1 MSWKAEEEEAAMSTK
16 ARSRHY
22 QQRVAEALATPRLQ
36 ETLHRFADAYLL
48 ARAAAFA
55 GHDFEVLRDGIAAMK
70 EDVRERREEYLREFT
85 RNAEA
90 AGATVYLARTGADA
104 NAYIVDLARRRGVE
118 LVVKSKSMASEET
131 HLNQALAAAGVRAL
145 ETDLGEWI
153 IQLAGQRPS
162 HMVLPAIHMVKEEVA
177 ELFSRVTGQ
186 VEPAEIPHLVQ
197 VAREQ
202 LRQGYLDAQM
212 GISGA
217 NLAIAETGGLALV
230 TNEGNARLV
239 TTLPPI
245 HVALVG
251 IEKLV
256 PTLEDAHRVIDVL
269 PKNATGQLIT
279 SYVTWIRGAVPS
291 GDAAKE
297 LHIVLLDNGRS
308 ALAASPHCHAAL
320 RCIKCGAC
328 ANVCPVYQT
337 VGGHVF
343 GHIYISAIGIILTAF
358 FHGLHNAAELV
369 RACIGCRACVAV
381 CPSGIDL
388 ESIILHLREVLGAEE
403 GIGTGKAV
411 VFKRI
416 MRNRKLF
423 HTMLR
428 AASLLQ
434 QPVTRGE
441 RTIRHLPLFFSG
453 LTEWRSLPAIAD
465 RPLRDQWASLP
476 QPVAAPRYRVAFFA
490 GCLND
495 FVYPEIGQDLVRV
508 LNHLGVTVS
517 FPLEQNCCGV
527 PALYSGDRETALAL
541 AEQNIAALLADQP
554 DFVVT
559 SCPTCTMA
567 LQRDFVDLL
576 RDHPDWAARAEHLAA
591 ITFDISRFIV
601 EKLDGGATLPAMTP
615 VERVTYHDSCH
626 LKRGAG
632 VWREPRQLLAAAGH
646 ELVEMAHA
654 DRCCGFGGSYS
665 FTSQPDI
672 ARRILADKLA
682 DIETTAAGCVA
693 MDCPGCLLQ
702 IHGGLDK
709 QGKPVR
715 AAHTITLLAAALAPA
730 E

>member
-1 MSWKAEEEEAAMSTK
+1 MSKT
-16 ARSRHY
+16 RSRHY
-22 QQRVAEALATPRLQ
+22 QQRVTEALATPRLQ
-36 ETLHRFADAYLL
+36 DTLHRFADAYLL
-48 ARAAAFA
+48 SREAAFS
-55 GHDFEVLRDGIAAMK
+55 GMDFDALRAGIAAMK
-70 EDVRERREEYLREFT
+70 NEVRERREEYLAQFT
-85 RNAEA
+85 HNAEA
-90 AGATVYLARTGADA
+90 AGARVFLARTATEA
-104 NAYIVDLARRRGVE
+104 NTYIVNLTRQRGVK

-131 HLNQALAAAGVRAL
+131 HLNHALEEAGVKVL

-162 HMVLPAIHMVKEEVA
+162 HMVMPAIHLVKEEVA
-177 ELFSRVTGQ
+177 ELFGKVTGK

-197 VAREQ
+197 LARAQ
-202 LRQGYLDAQM
+202 LRQGYLDADM

-217 NLAIAETGGLALV
+217 NIALAETGGIALV

-239 TTLPPI
+239 TTLPKI

-256 PTLEDAHRVIDVL
+256 PTLEDAQKVIDVL
-269 PKNATGQLIT
+269 PRNATGQLIT
-279 SYVTWIRGAVPS
+279 SYVSWIRGAVPC
-291 GDAAKE
+291 GDGSKE

-308 ALAASPHCHAAL
+308 ALAESSHCRNAL

-358 FHGLHNAAELV
+358 FHGLDNAAELV

-381 CPSGIDL
+381 CPSCIDL
-388 ESIILHLREVLGAEE
+388 ESIILHLREVLGEEE
-403 GIGTGKAV
+403 GIGAGKAL

-423 HTMLR
+423 HTMIR
-428 AASLLQ
+428 TASLLQ
-434 QPVTRGE
+434 KPVTRGE
-441 RTIRHLPLFFSG
+441 RTIRHLPLFFAG

-465 RPLRDQWASLP
+465 KPLRDQWAGLP
-476 QPVAAPRYRVAFFA
+476 QQVEKPRYQVAFFA

-495 FVYPEIGQDLVRV
+495 FVYPELGHDLVKV
-508 LNHLGVTVS
+508 LNHLAVTVS
-517 FPLEQNCCGV
+517 FPQEQNCCGV
-527 PALYSGDRETALAL
+527 PALYSGDRETATAL
-541 AEQNIAALLADQP
+541 AEQNVAALLADSP

-559 SCPTCTMA
+559 TCPTCTMA

-576 RDHPDWAARAEHLAA
+576 RDHPRWAEKAERLSS
-591 ITFDISRFIV
+591 ITIDISRFIV
-601 EKLDGGATLPAMTP
+601 EKLDGGATLSATALA
-615 VERVTYHDSCH
+615 EKVTYHDSCH

-632 VWREPRQLLAAAGH
+632 VWREPRQLLTTSGR

-665 FTSQPDI
+665 FTGQPDI
-672 ARRILADKLA
+672 ARRILADKVN
-682 DIETTAAGCVA
+682 DIERSGAGCVA
-693 MDCPGCLLQ
+693 MDCPGCLMQ
-702 IHGGLDK
+702 IRGGLDK

-715 AAHTITLLAAALAPA
+715 AAHTIELLAEALA
-730 E
+730 

>member
-1 MSWKAEEEEAAMSTK
+1 MSK
-16 ARSRHY
+16 ARSRQY
-22 QQRVAEALATPRLQ
+22 QQRVAEALAAPRLQ
-36 ETLHRFADAYLL
+36 DTLHRFADAYLL
-48 ARAAAFA
+48 SRENAFA
-55 GHDFEVLRDGIAAMK
+55 GHDFEALRAGIAAMK
-70 EDVRERREEYLREFT
+70 DDVLARRTEYLAEFT

-90 AGATVYLARTGADA
+90 AGARVCLARTGADA
-104 NAYIVDLARRRGVE
+104 NAYIVDLARQRGVN
-118 LVVKSKSMASEET
+118 LVVKSKSMVSEET
-131 HLNQALAAAGVRAL
+131 HLNQALAAAGIRAL

-186 VEPAEIPHLVQ
+186 VEPADIPHLVQ

-217 NLAIAETGGLALV
+217 NLAIAETGGLALI

-279 SYVTWIRGAVPS
+279 SYITWIRGAVPC
-291 GDAAKE
+291 GDGAKE

-308 ALAASPHCHAAL
+308 ALAESPHCHDAL

-343 GHIYISAIGIILTAF
+343 GHIYISAIGVILTAF
-358 FHGLHNAAELV
+358 FHGLNHAAELV
-369 RACIGCRACVAV
+369 RACIGCRSCVAV

-403 GIGTGKAV
+403 GIGAGKAL

-423 HTMLR
+423 HAMLR
-428 AASLLQ
+428 TASLLQ
-434 QPVTRGE
+434 KPVTRGE
-441 RTIRHLPLFFSG
+441 RTIRHLPLFFSS

-465 RPLRDQWASLP
+465 RPLRDQWAGLP
-476 QPVAAPRYRVAFFA
+476 QRVEKPRYRVSFFA

-495 FVYPEIGQDLVRV
+495 FVYPEIGHDLVRV
-508 LNHLGVTVS
+508 LNHLGVTVA

-527 PALYSGDRETALAL
+527 PALYSGDRETAVAL
-541 AEQNIAALLADQP
+541 AEQNIAALLADDP

-591 ITFDISRFIV
+591 ITLDISHFIV
-601 EKLDGGATLPAMTP
+601 EKLAGGKTLPALAP
-615 VERVTYHDSCH
+615 AERVTYHDSCH

-632 VWREPRQLLAAAGH
+632 VWREPRQLLAAAGR

-665 FTSQPDI
+665 FTGQPDI
-672 ARRILADKLA
+672 ARRILADKVA
-682 DIETTAAGCVA
+682 DIERSGAGCVA
-693 MDCPGCLLQ
+693 MDCPGCLMQ

-715 AAHTITLLAAALAPA
+715 AAHTITLLAEALDQAR
-730 E
+730 

>member
-1 MSWKAEEEEAAMSTK
+1 MSKS
-16 ARSRHY
+16 RSRAY
-22 QQRVAEALATPRLQ
+22 RQRIDDALATPRLQ
-36 ETLHRFADAYLL
+36 DTLHRFADAYLL
-48 ARAAAFA
+48 AREAAFA
-55 GHDFEVLRDGIAAMK
+55 GMDFDALRAGIAAMK
-70 EDVRERREEYLREFT
+70 DDVREHREAYLAQFT

-90 AGATVYLARTGADA
+90 AGAKVFLARTAAEA
-104 NAYIVDLARRRGVE
+104 NAYIVSLARQREVK

-131 HLNQALAAAGVRAL
+131 HLNQALADAEIRVL

-162 HMVLPAIHMVKEEVA
+162 HMVMPAIHMTKEEVA
-177 ELFSRVTGQ
+177 ELFGKVTGR
-186 VEPAEIPHLVQ
+186 VEPADIPHLVQ
-197 VAREQ
+197 LAREQ
-202 LRQGYLDAQM
+202 LRQGYLDADM

-217 NLAIAETGGLALV
+217 NIAVAETGGIALI

-239 TTLPPI
+239 TTLPKI
-245 HVALVG
+245 HVVLVG

-256 PTLEDAHRVIDVL
+256 PTLEAAHQVIDIL

-279 SYVTWIRGAVPS
+279 SYVSWIRGAVPC
-291 GDAAKE
+291 GDATKE
-297 LHIVLLDNGRS
+297 LHIVVLDNGRS
-308 ALAASPHCHAAL
+308 ALAESPHCKDAL

-358 FHGLHNAAELV
+358 YHGLDNAAELV

-381 CPSGIDL
+381 CPSCIDL
-388 ESIILHLREVLGAEE
+388 ESIILHLREVLGEEE
-403 GIGTGKAV
+403 GIGAGKAL

-423 HTMLR
+423 HTMIR
-428 AASLLQ
+428 TASLLQ

-441 RTIRHLPLFFSG
+441 RTIRHLPLFFAG
-453 LTEWRSLPAIAD
+453 LTEWRSLPAIAAK
-465 RPLRDQWASLP
+465 PLRDQWAGMV
-476 QPVAAPRYRVAFFA
+476 QQVAKPRFRVAFFA

-495 FVYPEIGQDLVRV
+495 FVYPELGHDLVKV

-517 FPLEQNCCGV
+517 FPKEQNCCGV
-527 PALYSGDRETALAL
+527 PALYSGDRETATAL
-541 AEQNIAALLADQP
+541 AEQNVAALLADAP
-554 DFVVT
+554 DFVIT
-559 SCPTCTMA
+559 TCPTCTMA

-576 RDHPDWAARAEHLAA
+576 GDHPRWAEKAKRLSSLT
-591 ITFDISRFIV
+591 IDISRFIV
-601 EKLDGGATLPAMTP
+601 EQLDGGQALAELASPGKI
-615 VERVTYHDSCH
+615 TYHDSCH

-632 VWREPRQLLAAAGH
+632 VWREPRQLLTGIGR

-665 FTSQPDI
+665 FTSHPDI
-672 ARRILADKLA
+672 ARRILNDKLA
-682 DIETTAAGCVA
+682 DIDQTGASCVA
-693 MDCPGCLLQ
+693 MDCPGCLMQ

-715 AAHTITLLAAALAPA
+715 AAHTIQLLAEVLD
-730 E
+730 